1 VSLSR
6 QVGLNA
12 AGQMAGR
19 LYTATLSFVVT
30 AVLLPRQ
37 LGETDFGIFAWYLTL
52 YQLITSV
59 LDFGLG
65 TIVIRDA
72 SRDRSRAGHMIGMLV
87 LLKAL
92 IAAVSV
98 ALLVLLAFLFEG
110 WGMRLGLLSLAALHL
125 FFHAPGGASA
135 IFHVDMAF
143 RWVVTASATG
153 QTVWLLATA
162 ALLAADESRPAPY
175 LVAFGLGPVVTGCL
189 GYLWAARRIDIRFDA
204 TRAELAQLWKQAW
217 PAGVS
222 MTLASVYFYI
232 DTAMLRP
239 MLGEVAVAHYS
250 AAYRIMTFMLM
261 VPVVVSQVFFPVYA
275 RLWHAGA
282 DVLRPFYRR
291 TLRLLF
297 SVGVL
302 ITVLVPQ
309 VRNQVIALVYPPE
322 YAAGADTLG
331 ILSLAVVLVFCAYPQ
346 VQLLLAAGQQRV
358 MMVISAFAAAFNVAA
373 NLWAIPRHG
382 IEGAA
387 WTTVMTEA
395 LVLGA
400 AIFAGARHTGLRPS
414 LVELLRPA
422 ACALLA
428 ITVYRVALPLWADAA
443 VGVHVALGVAVGLLA
458 LLLAGV
464 WPLGLGTEGS
474 DDE

>member
-1 VSLSR
+1 MSLSR

-12 AGQMAGR
+12 AGQIAGR
-19 LYTATLSFVVT
+19 LYTAMLSFVVT

-52 YQLITSV
+52 YHLLTSV

-65 TIVIRDA
+65 TIVIRDV
-72 SRDRSRAGHMIGMLV
+72 SRDRTQAGRLIGMLV
-87 LLKAL
+87 LVKGV
-92 IAAVSV
+92 IAALSV
-98 ALLVLLAFLFEG
+98 VLLVILAFVFEG
-110 WGMRLGLLSLAALHL
+110 WGSRLGLLSLAALHL
-125 FFHAPGGASA
+125 LFHAPGGASA

-143 RWVVTASATG
+143 RWVVTASVTG

-162 ALLAADESRPAPY
+162 VLLAADVSRPAPY

-189 GYLWAARRIDIRFDA
+189 GYVWSTRRITIRFDA
-204 TRAELAQLWKQAW
+204 TRGELAQLWKQAW

-239 MLGEVAVAHYS
+239 MVGEVAVAHYS
-250 AAYRIMTFMLM
+250 AAYRIMAFMLM
-261 VPVVVSQVFFPVYA
+261 VPVLVSQVFFPVYS
-275 RLWHAGA
+275 RLWQIGPDA
-282 DVLRPFYRR
+282 LRPFYRR

-297 SVGVL
+297 SAGAAV
-302 ITVLVPQ
+302 TVLVPQ

-322 YAAGADTLG
+322 YSAGADALG

-346 VQLLLAAGQQRV
+346 VHLLLAAGRQRV
-358 MMVISAFAAAFNVAA
+358 MMAISACAAVFNVAA

-395 LVLGA
+395 FVLA
-400 AIFAGARHTGLRPS
+400 ATILAGARLTGLRPS
-414 LVELLRPA
+414 LVELLRPT

-428 ITVYRVALPLWADAA
+428 MGLYSLAAPLWENAA
-443 VGVHVALGVAVGLLA
+443 VGVHVAMGVGVGMLA
-458 LLLAGV
+458 LLGAGA

-474 DDE
+474 GVD